1 MINLHKLAGAVAAHM
16 ARGIGLENDKID
28 RLRYGLEIILGA
40 LIKGA
45 VLFFLAHLLNI
56 LPHVALALA
65 AAGFFR
71 LLSGGAHCSS
81 YGRCLVLGVTVYL
94 LTGLVAVSMA
104 KFVTP
109 PLLTGMAAI
118 VILGAAACTFKWAP
132 GEVPCRAMGGRR
144 EIMTFKFLSLL
155 YLALWAALFL
165 HLASRVNGSLLLAS
179 LLALT
184 MQTLSFTPLGY
195 GLVARAD
202 HFMAKLAGKG
212 GETGAFAEEIAVHP
226 RGFDGPG
233 CGRHRD

>member
-1 MINLHKLAGAVAAHM
+1 MIDLSNLAGIMATHM
-16 ARGIGLENDKID
+16 AQATGLEKDKTD
-28 RLRYGLEIILGA
+28 QLRYGLEIILGT

-45 VLFFLAHLLNI
+45 LLFYLAYLFNV

-65 AAGFFR
+65 AAGSFR

-81 YGRCLVLGVTVYL
+81 YGRCLVLGVAVYL
-94 LTGLVAVSMA
+94 LTGLAAVSMA
-104 KFVTP
+104 KFATP

-118 VILGAAACTFKWAP
+118 VTLGAAACTFKWAP

-144 EIMTFKFLSLL
+144 EIMTFKVLSLL

-179 LLALT
+179 LLALAV
-184 MQTLSFTPLGY
+184 QTLSFSPLGY

-202 HFMAKLAGKG
+202 QFMAKLMGKG
-212 GETGAFAEEIAVHP
+212 GEAGAFTEEIALHP
-226 RGFDGPG
+226 GGFDGPG